1 MEALPNQVYNLIKSF
16 TQAQDAVKRIR
27 ESDALLKEG
36 YFNIQ
41 GKFIVRGENGYIY
54 RILSPHPFF
63 RIMATYQIGTDIGL
77 TCFLPQQI
85 VMSVP
90 DFIITKQKEIE
101 PMTSIKIKELV
112 SDLEEAPEKE
122 FYRKERRGSE
132 RHPRRMDIEKLF
144 LKFYPKE
151 YEKLCNFLSFFQID
165 DIDILNM
172 GLLDGKPLIFDYE
185 LRKKHTLEELQNFY
199 KENNVELKLNYGV
212 IALT

>member
-112 SDLEEAPEKE
+112 SDLEEVP
-122 FYRKERRGSE
+122 
-132 RHPRRMDIEKLF
+132 L
-144 LKFYPKE
+144 
-151 YEKLCNFLSFFQID
+151 FLSFFQID